1 MGLRYLIAIPGNR
14 EEFPAALDTVLAR
27 LGLQSLD
34 GDFCCRLY
42 LNMPERWAQ
51 FAGGRGFI
59 VGDLFGRSEASEM
72 ATAFGGR
79 PAEAGDLNALVHNY
93 WGGYVALSP
102 SARGIELFRDPPGP
116 LPPYSVGRHEGRS
129 FPSLTPALVDAGL
142 S

>member
-27 LGLQSLD
+27 LGLQSID

-72 ATAFGGR
+72 ATADRKSVVKGKSVSVRVYPGGR
-79 PAEAGDLNALVHNY
+79 RLIKKQNSKFED
-93 WGGYVALSP
+93 
-102 SARGIELFRDPPGP
+102 RTEIQ
-116 LPPYSVGRHEGRS
+116 
-129 FPSLTPALVDAGL
+129 TK
-142 S
+142 

>member
-27 LGLQSLD
+27 LGLQSID

-79 PAEAGDLNALVHNY
+79 PAEAGR
-93 WGGYVALSP
+93 SEE
-102 SARGIELFRDPPGP
+102 R
-116 LPPYSVGRHEGRS
+116 SVGKEGVSTCRS
-129 FPSLTPALVDAGL
+129 RWAPVH
-142 S
+142 